1 MNSFKQKT
9 SLSCYLSSLR
19 MGVICEFGLC
29 AAVYSNRVST
39 ATYIIIVQC
48 NFNDKHEQGHW
59 TLDLHKKK
67 TT

>member
-1 MNSFKQKT
+1 
-9 SLSCYLSSLR
+9 

-29 AAVYSNRVST
+29 AAVYGNRVST
-39 ATYIIIVQC
+39 ATYIIIAQC

-67 TT
+67 KKKLNLPPYCQE